1 MLSISQNA
9 SFRYCPSCGSDL
21 SVNHTFK
28 FCPFCGNSLPCGIKD
43 AAAVNALPEYGMKEN
58 NQDNRQNVDNYNES
72 EYYSIVLKHAVDRQR
87 LINKLEKVLLR
98 SFLAIRMAV
107 ENIPSLIV
115 FKGKVKDMMPV
126 LTSFSEE
133 YASISILPGEYN
145 TELKINQIISDYNQ
159 LGTYEQQ
166 ILERVPAKLWIGDTD
181 FHLFFADYD
190 SMPGF
195 FILSDQNLYYVSK
208 TKKETVDDWMVC
220 SYYLINEIKIEEDQI
235 VLFLSSGA
243 TYSFKFSYQ
252 DKATKVGQLL
262 LKKQKAFS
270 NHMLTRCICDS
281 CGFVLD
287 ANIFERLE
295 HTLCKKCGT
304 QLECRL
310 LFK

>member
-126 LTSFSEE
+126 LASFSEE

-181 FHLFFADYD
+181 FHLFLQIMIVCQAFL
-190 SMPGF
+190 F
-195 FILSDQNLYYVSK
+195 F
-208 TKKETVDDWMVC
+208 
-220 SYYLINEIKIEEDQI
+220 
-235 VLFLSSGA
+235 
-243 TYSFKFSYQ
+243 
-252 DKATKVGQLL
+252 
-262 LKKQKAFS
+262 
-270 NHMLTRCICDS
+270 LTRTYIM
-281 CGFVLD
+281 FPK
-287 ANIFERLE
+287 R
-295 HTLCKKCGT
+295 KKK
-304 QLECRL
+304 L
-310 LFK
+310 